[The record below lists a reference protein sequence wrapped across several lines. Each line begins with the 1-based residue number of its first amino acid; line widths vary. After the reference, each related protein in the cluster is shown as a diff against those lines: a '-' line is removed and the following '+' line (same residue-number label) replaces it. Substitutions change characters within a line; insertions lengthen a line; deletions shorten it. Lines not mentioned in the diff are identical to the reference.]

1 MTRHSPEKS
10 PTGEGSSR
18 DSVGGI
24 GESNARPQNVSGSES
39 DAEQTQR
46 LGGFEL
52 SNERSHQLAQRVVA
66 VLDREA
72 QDLPE
77 TVTAALAGA
86 RKRAVEQAGAS
97 RARYVPR
104 SLWIG
109 SLAAGVMALGLVLF
123 MPERHTEPGV
133 DQLLALAEVSDGE
146 WEAVQDLEFAVW
158 LSELPDEALDDDRRG

>member
-1 MTRHSPEKS
+1 MTRQSPEQPAGPELNEDRS
-10 PTGEGSSR
+10 
-18 DSVGGI
+18 
-24 GESNARPQNVSGSES
+24 
-39 DAEQTQR
+39 QR
-46 LGGFEL
+46 LAG
-52 SNERSHQLAQRVVA
+52 RVVA
-66 VLDREA
+66 VLDRQA

-77 TVTAALAGA
+77 TVTAALAAA
-86 RKRAVEQAGAS
+86 RKRALEQAGVS

-123 MPERHTEPGV
+123 MPERHAQPGV

-158 LSELPDEALDDDRRG
+158 LSELPDEALDDDQRG